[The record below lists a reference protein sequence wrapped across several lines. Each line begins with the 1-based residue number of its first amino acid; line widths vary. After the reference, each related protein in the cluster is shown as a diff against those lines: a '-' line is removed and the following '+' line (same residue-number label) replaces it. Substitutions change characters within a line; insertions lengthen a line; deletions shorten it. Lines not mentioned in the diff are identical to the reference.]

1 MKHLDNFLAA
11 VAFGLCT
18 ITLATLLGV
27 SAGWAYGALGDYERE
42 LIALASNPVLFGVVT
57 AIAAPRGSV
66 ESARRVHLEPMTVV
80 GRRPARNEHRLVAQ
94 ALAPASSRIPHDKS

>member
-42 LIALASNPVLFGVVT
+42 LIALASNPLLFGVVT
-57 AIAAPRGSV
+57 AVAPPRGWV
-66 ESARRVHLEPMTVV
+66 ETARRVHPEPMTEV

-94 ALAPASSRIPHDKS
+94 ALAPASPRVSHDKS

>member
-27 SAGWAYGALGDYERE
+27 SAGWAYGALGDYER
-42 LIALASNPVLFGVVT
+42 
-57 AIAAPRGSV
+57 
-66 ESARRVHLEPMTVV
+66 
-80 GRRPARNEHRLVAQ
+80 
-94 ALAPASSRIPHDKS
+94 